1 MHDFKLCY
9 IKKFVNKSNN
19 EHMIWRRNEKY
30 KEAIVAVFIYIYIY
44 ISSVTTELFMIKM
57 GVENVI

>member
-9 IKKFVNKSNN
+9 IKKIVNKSNN

-30 KEAIVAVFIYIYIY
+30 KEN
-44 ISSVTTELFMIKM
+44 ISKRKITDLLPQQR
-57 GVENVI
+57 NP